1 MAVGS
6 VRPMGMSGTPVSPM
20 IFFVSRRYMNVQL
33 EATLRAFALFLSVY
47 FTLGWGEKSPPGWDV
62 PVMVVAVAAAMVLR
76 LM

>member
-1 MAVGS
+1 MKMG
-6 VRPMGMSGTPVSPM
+6 VR
-20 IFFVSRRYMNVQL
+20 F

-76 LM
+76 LMF